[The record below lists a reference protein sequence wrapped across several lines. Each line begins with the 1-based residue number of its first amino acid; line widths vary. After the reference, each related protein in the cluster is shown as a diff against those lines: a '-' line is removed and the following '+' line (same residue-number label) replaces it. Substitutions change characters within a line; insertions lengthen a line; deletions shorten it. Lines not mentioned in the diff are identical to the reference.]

1 MQWYSS
7 GQIPERINSISEKH
21 KMSELEKVQLIK
33 QLKIYDFEYE
43 DIQTIVDILVSRN
56 FLVSGILKASPE
68 SRQAVDQLLEF
79 WDYDKSPYREECAV
93 LGKNLSYSYFE
104 TALGRVKKYWA
115 PRLEGKLLGEITPDN
130 ISAIYSD
137 NRIKELSSKTI
148 KDIVDVMVIAMNW
161 AHQKHLTQFSNFIDI
176 PKVTVKGSKKK
187 DILRADYVSKVFGV
201 AWDNEMSRLANLLA
215 MYTEMRVLF
224 LRFFCYF

>member
-1 MQWYSS
+1 MEDGSLTVGKSTGTPNYNEARKLAMQWYSS

-68 SRQAVDQLLEF
+68 SRQAIDYLLEF
-79 WDYDKSPYREECAV
+79 WDYDKSPYREERAV

-115 PRLEGKLLGEITPDN
+115 PRL
-130 ISAIYSD
+130 
-137 NRIKELSSKTI
+137 
-148 KDIVDVMVIAMNW
+148 
-161 AHQKHLTQFSNFIDI
+161 
-176 PKVTVKGSKKK
+176 
-187 DILRADYVSKVFGV
+187 
-201 AWDNEMSRLANLLA
+201 ANLLA
-215 MYTEMRVLF
+215 MYTGMRVLF
-224 LRFFCYF
+224 SRLFSLFLSNLEPL

>member
-1 MQWYSS
+1 MAEPFYLYIRRKGGNYYVQFRLEGGSLSNHKSTGTPNYNEARKLAMQWYSS

-68 SRQAVDQLLEF
+68 SRQAVDYLLEF
-79 WDYDKSPYREECAV
+79 WDYDKSPYREERAV

-115 PRLEGKLLGEITPDN
+115 PRLE
-130 ISAIYSD
+130 
-137 NRIKELSSKTI
+137 
-148 KDIVDVMVIAMNW
+148 
-161 AHQKHLTQFSNFIDI
+161 
-176 PKVTVKGSKKK
+176 
-187 DILRADYVSKVFGV
+187 
-201 AWDNEMSRLANLLA
+201 NLLA
-215 MYTEMRVLF
+215 MYTGMRVLF
-224 LRFFCYF
+224 SRLFSLFLSNLEPLQIGLAILSEHNTDIDKISISEAV

>member
-1 MQWYSS
+1 MYIRRKGGNYYVQFRLEDGSLSNHKSTGTPNYNEARKLAMQWYSS

-68 SRQAVDQLLEF
+68 SRQAVDYLLEF
-79 WDYDKSPYREECAV
+79 WDYDKSPYREERAV

-104 TALGRVKKYWA
+104 TALGIVKKY
-115 PRLEGKLLGEITPDN
+115 
-130 ISAIYSD
+130 
-137 NRIKELSSKTI
+137 
-148 KDIVDVMVIAMNW
+148 W
-161 AHQKHLTQFSNFIDI
+161 AHQKHLTQFSNFNDI

-201 AWDNEMSRLANLLA
+201 TWGNEMSRLANLLA
-215 MYTEMRVLF
+215 MYTGMRVLF
-224 LRFFCYF
+224 SRLFSLFLSNLEPL